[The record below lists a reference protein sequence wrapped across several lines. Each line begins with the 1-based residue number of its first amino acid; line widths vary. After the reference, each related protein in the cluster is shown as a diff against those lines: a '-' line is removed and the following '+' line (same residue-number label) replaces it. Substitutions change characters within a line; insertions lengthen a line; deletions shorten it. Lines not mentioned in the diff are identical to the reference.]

1 MAKAKKKGIKLI
13 IAGSRDITN
22 YAKVKPIIDRLI
34 KENKLVVREVF
45 SGKAK
50 GMDTLGEK
58 WADENDIPVREFAAD
73 WKNLEAKGAIIKEGY
88 YGKYNAKAGIDRNA
102 EMGDLCDAAL
112 VIWTG
117 DSSGSEHMIEYMIK
131 LGKPVYKEI
140 VNV

>member
-1 MAKAKKKGIKLI
+1 MAKAKKGIKLI

-22 YAKVKPIIDRLI
+22 YAKVKPIIDKLI
-34 KENKLVVREVF
+34 KENKLVVAEVF

-58 WADENDIPVREFAAD
+58 WANENDIPVREFPALWND
-73 WKNLEAKGAIIKEGY
+73 LKAKGAIIKEGY
-88 YGKYNAKAGIDRNA
+88 YGKYNAKAGLDRNT
-102 EMGDLCDAAL
+102 EMGNGADAAI

-117 DSSGSEHMIEYMIK
+117 DSSGSEHMIETMIN

-140 VNV
+140 VNI